1 MMWRNN
7 LVLASSFWKSR
18 NLFQV
23 KNCGLALRFVN
34 THHLASNEYI
44 HALYNKLSAKDPY
57 QFLDQNIENNEVL
70 KVDEK
75 LSSSPEFK
83 EFMNIIAK
91 SDISDVSSSELSEI
105 QKGFSDKFQEWT
117 RVSQLRVGFL
127 MYLDKRI
134 NSNEYLA
141 KVIQHMS
148 KVNPFDAVPHELTA
162 LLLLIYFKRDL
173 TLEDM
178 SEHLDLLSLQTA
190 LAIKILQNKM
200 NENEV
205 CAACLGL
212 KRIADFKVTCPQL
225 RKVLYN
231 LLRNFEVKNDGLDDL
246 FVMTLMTT
254 LSKGNLVFTDDTSVV
269 QSMLANLQH
278 QVPHLQLETA
288 IKIMTFPLTLGFS
301 NKAIEQVVFDK
312 VKDNMHELETRDM
325 VQLCNYIAKQPTEVP
340 STNEIFN
347 HLENKLDNLKSIDE
361 IMDIIECFHYLSH
374 ISIYSK
380 KFNDVLFSSMNSV
393 PGNLFSK
400 ETDFLTSTRTMASN
414 LMKSLGFE
422 DVPAEMEKLDEKML
436 KHKTISIFTRI
447 PAFISSCYKIETGL
461 KDNLIESSRA
471 DLISK
476 SQHKRLPMELYV
488 PQMKTKNL
496 DQRSKQLINC
506 FRAMVKFMG
515 TEHYVGVTRI
525 LPHFTEPDLVF
536 GNIGGNCL
544 TIPSY
549 LTDPEFMGYR
559 RPPPGDWWVLVIGTR
574 KSHDIDG
581 NVIGQEAAKLRQL
594 KTLGYTPIVIPNMLL
609 GNPGTVYKSLARLL
623 KTENVSLPNMDDGIR
638 ERTRKF

>member
-1 MMWRNN
+1 MLRNN
-7 LVLASSFWKSR
+7 LVLASSFWKTR

-34 THHLASNEYI
+34 THHLGSNDYI

-70 KVDEK
+70 NVDEK

-91 SDISDVSSSELSEI
+91 SDISDLSSRELSEI

-134 NSNEYLA
+134 NSSEYLT
-141 KVIQHMS
+141 KVIQHLC
-148 KVNPFDAVPHELTA
+148 KVNPFDVVPHELTA
-162 LLLLIYFKRDL
+162 LLLLIYFKRDI
-173 TLEDM
+173 TLEDL

-190 LAIKILQNKM
+190 LAMKIKQNKM
-200 NENEV
+200 NEYEV

-231 LLRNFEVKNDGLDDL
+231 LLSKFEVKNDGLDDL

-254 LSKGNLVFTDDTSVV
+254 LSKGNLVFLDDASVV
-269 QSMLANLQH
+269 QSMLSNLQL
-278 QVPHLQLETA
+278 QVPQLKLDTA
-288 IKIMTFPLTLGFS
+288 VKIMTFPLTLGFS
-301 NKAIEQVVFDK
+301 NKVIEQIVFDK
-312 VKDNMHELETRDM
+312 VKDNMHELETWDL

-361 IMDIIECFHYLSH
+361 LMDIIECFHYLSH

-380 KFNDVLFSSMNSV
+380 KFNDVVFSAMNSL
-393 PGNLFSK
+393 PGDLFTK
-400 ETDFLTSTRTMASN
+400 ETDFSAATHAMATSM
-414 LMKSLGFE
+414 MKSLGIE
-422 DVPAEMEKLDEKML
+422 DDPAEREKLDERML
-436 KHKTISIFTRI
+436 KNKTISIFTRI
-447 PAFISSCYKIETGL
+447 PAFISSCYKIETEL
-461 KDNLIESSRA
+461 RDNLIESSRT

-476 SQHKRLPMELYV
+476 SQHKNLPMELYV
-488 PQMKTKNL
+488 PQMKTKNV
-496 DQRSKQLINC
+496 DQRAKQLINC
-506 FRAMVKFMG
+506 FRALVRFMG
-515 TEHYVGVTRI
+515 TEHYVGVARI

-549 LTDPEFMGYR
+549 LTDPDFVGFR
-559 RPPPGDWWVLVIGTR
+559 RAPPGDWWVLVVGTR
-574 KSHDIDG
+574 KSHDLDG

-594 KTLGYTPIVIPNMLL
+594 KKLGYTPIVIPNMFL
-609 GNPGTVYKSLARLL
+609 GNPGTVYKSLAKLL
-623 KTENVSLPNMDDGIR
+623 KTENVSLPNLDDGFR
-638 ERTRKF
+638 EKHRKY